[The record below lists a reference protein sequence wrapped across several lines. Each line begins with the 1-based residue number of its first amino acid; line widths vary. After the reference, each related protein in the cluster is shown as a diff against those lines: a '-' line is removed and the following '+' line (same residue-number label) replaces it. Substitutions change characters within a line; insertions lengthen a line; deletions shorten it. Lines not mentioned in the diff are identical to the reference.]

1 MCVEC
6 ELCVCVRGC
15 VSVRVGV
22 CVCVCVRVCV
32 CVCVWVGVCGCVCV
46 CVCVYP
52 DLLQSPSEV
61 GRRGRTAP
69 VSWRERRVPLCGH
82 SGTERE
88 STLTCT
94 RR

>member
-15 VSVRVGV
+15 VSVRA
-22 CVCVCVRVCV
+22 CVCV
-32 CVCVWVGVCGCVCV
+32 GVCV

-52 DLLQSPSEV
+52 DPLQSPSEV

-69 VSWRERRVPLCGH
+69 VSWRERRAPPCGH

-88 STLTCT
+88 STLTCM